1 MSEEGFVIYV
11 VVLLLVGLSLGLTI
25 GYCLWEG
32 NGKYQYNRGYADAIG
47 KMPEF
52 RSFDRRWMR

>member
-1 MSEEGFVIYV
+1 MSEAGFVICV
-11 VVLLLVGLSLGLTI
+11 VFVFLVGLSLGLTI

-32 NGKYQYNRGYADAIG
+32 NGKCQYNRGYADAIC
-47 KMPEF
+47 KELEF